1 MCSKHDLQRMLLSN
15 AELSLST
22 ISASKYSFTIML
34 FYVTILIADKKTFQ
48 ANNILLVVGN
58 EKIAAHIYTDRA

>member
-1 MCSKHDLQRMLLSN
+1 
-15 AELSLST
+15 
-22 ISASKYSFTIML
+22 ML
-34 FYVTILIADKKTFQ
+34 FYVTILIVDKKTFQ